1 MSKLDQNTWI
11 VSLANVGKEN
21 ASTPPTPPTPD
32 PPDPPDPEPLP
43 EFPDGYTIEDAH
55 IFVANGATVR
65 FPCPVMPT
73 FVAVNENEVT
83 PVLTTGPHSP
93 GSKLPFDWLDEDGQY
108 YSVPAEEGDKIYAIF
123 DWENGDDGFKEQD
136 WFSDI
141 LQFGLN
147 SETGQRNQL
156 KGGFVSFWRMV
167 ANPEAI
173 IALDITNLDLID
185 GSFMEATNFN
195 QDISGWDTSNI
206 DDGMDNLFYYAET
219 FNQDLSG
226 WCVTLVPEEPIYFA
240 EGATSYVLPQPVWGT
255 CP

>member
-11 VSLANVGKEN
+11 VSLANVGKE
-21 ASTPPTPPTPD
+21 STPNPPTPPPPD

-65 FPCPVMPT
+65 FACNTMPT
-73 FVAVNENEVT
+73 FVAVNENTVVPT
-83 PVLTTGPHSP
+83 LATGPHSP
-93 GSKLPFDWLDEDGQY
+93 GSNLPFDWIDEDYEY
-108 YSVPAEEGDKIYAIF
+108 YTVPADDGDKIYAIF
-123 DWENGDDGFKEQD
+123 DWSNGNSFKEQD

-156 KGGFVSFWRMV
+156 NGGYVSFWRMV

-173 IALDITNLDLID
+173 ITLDITNLDLID
-185 GSFMEATNFN
+185 GSFSEAINFN
-195 QDISGWDTSNI
+195 QDISVWDTSNI
-206 DDGMDNLFYYAET
+206 DDGMDNLFWYAAS

-226 WCVTLVPEEPIYFA
+226 WCVTLVPEEPVDFA
-240 EGATSYVLPQPVWGT
+240 VGADAWVLPQPVWGT